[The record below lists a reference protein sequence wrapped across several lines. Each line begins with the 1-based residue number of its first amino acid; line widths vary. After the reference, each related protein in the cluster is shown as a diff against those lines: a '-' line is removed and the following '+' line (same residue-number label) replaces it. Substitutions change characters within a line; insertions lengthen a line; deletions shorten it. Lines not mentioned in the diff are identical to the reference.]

1 MTLLKSSL
9 VLCHFTE
16 NGDRLVGPDGGPDRP
31 GGRRRPESGLP
42 EGSEGEALSQAEEV
56 SGTQRLLHWKDSGPG
71 GAETTFLVFFTA
83 KDGSEADQS
92 QTSKVWDGKE
102 ILLSSLTCSSI
113 GTSWTISSIGNMSN
127 KCSFYIL
134 KNGLM
139 NYCCLFSGDTYFQQ
153 QT

>member
-56 SGTQRLLHWKDSGPG
+56 SGTQRLLHWKDSERGDQV
-71 GAETTFLVFFTA
+71 ELKRRFLYFSLQRMEVKLIKVRHPKSGTA
-83 KDGSEADQS
+83 KKFYS
-92 QTSKVWDGKE
+92 QA
-102 ILLSSLTCSSI
+102 
-113 GTSWTISSIGNMSN
+113 
-127 KCSFYIL
+127 
-134 KNGLM
+134 
-139 NYCCLFSGDTYFQQ
+139 
-153 QT
+153 